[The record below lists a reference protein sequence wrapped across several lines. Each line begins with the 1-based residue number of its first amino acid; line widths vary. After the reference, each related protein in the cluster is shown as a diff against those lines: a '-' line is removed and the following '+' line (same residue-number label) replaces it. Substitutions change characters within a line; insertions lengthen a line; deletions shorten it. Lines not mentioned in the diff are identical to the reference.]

1 VEDGRI
7 TAILADSPEGEVRIA
22 CKACILATG
31 SWINNAELMAQI
43 CPQFLEAKKHMDPS
57 PHTNP
62 NYTGDGFAIAQAV
75 DAKLDKENYV
85 LRLMGPMVFSK
96 SGVLSNMGNSPF
108 TLAINTQGKRYVCE
122 PSQIRNGV
130 FNSGLMMMEQPQ
142 GYVYILFDSNNLAAA
157 LKDAQENPK
166 PPAPGVFGLPPLPD
180 TLEGALEEL
189 EQALAQEQGVFR
201 GDTPAELAEKMG
213 VPVQALEE
221 TVEKYNRYCAEGFD
235 RTCFK
240 QREYLVPCDQAPYY
254 AVRAKLGTD
263 GAFGGVLV
271 NGRMQAYRADGSVI
285 PGLYVTGD
293 FASGRFL
300 NMAGAKVQVLNDMS
314 WALSS
319 GFLAGTNV
327 CEEL

>member
-1 VEDGRI
+1 
-7 TAILADSPEGEVRIA
+7 
-22 CKACILATG
+22 
-31 SWINNAELMAQI
+31 
-43 CPQFLEAKKHMDPS
+43 
-57 PHTNP
+57 
-62 NYTGDGFAIAQAV
+62 
-75 DAKLDKENYV
+75 
-85 LRLMGPMVFSK
+85 MVFSK

-240 QREYLVPCDQAPYY
+240 QREYLVPCDQPPYY